1 MEQLL
6 TAEFTVFIALTLV
19 LYAVRE
25 AAGISNRFIPLVGLI
40 LGILFSWFEK
50 GSINFDT
57 LLTGIQYAL
66 YSIGS
71 VASMKYF
78 VETHKPVKNKSEVD

>member
-1 MEQLL
+1 VEQLL

-25 AAGISNRFIPLVGLI
+25 ATGISNRFIPLVGLV
-40 LGILFSWFEK
+40 LGILFSWFEN
-50 GSINFDT
+50 GLINFDT

-66 YSIGS
+66 YAIGS

-78 VETHKPVKNKSEVD
+78 VATHKPYKQ